1 MVYSRCW
8 DCAGRAGIYSVVAYS
23 VAERTAEIGIRIA
36 LGAEP
41 RHVFKLILS
50 QALLW
55 VSSGMAIGLTGAYAL
70 ARALTGL
77 ISGIELSDPIA
88 FGGVALTLSLVAMVA
103 ASLPVFRAM
112 QINAVEALRH
122 E

>member
-1 MVYSRCW
+1 M
-8 DCAGRAGIYSVVAYS
+8 
-23 VAERTAEIGIRIA
+23 
-36 LGAEP
+36 
-41 RHVFKLILS
+41 
-50 QALLW
+50 
-55 VSSGMAIGLTGAYAL
+55 
-70 ARALTGL
+70 TGL